1 MKISFNRIVTHG
13 LKTWE
18 RQPAVPWVL
27 STLWVLLISSL
38 AFFWNLG
45 SIGLIDETEPLFAE
59 AARQMTVTGDWIT
72 PFFNG
77 ATRFDKPPLIYWL
90 MVIAYKI
97 FGVNEFAVRLPSAL
111 SGLALTSFCFY
122 TLRYFGNPTRDW
134 GGEKSHPHEESPIS
148 NTPSLQWHSWLVAS
162 LGAAMVALNPMT
174 LFFGRTGYSDMLLSA
189 CMGGGLL
196 AFFIGYAQPER
207 RTVQTRWYLA
217 FYVLIALAVL
227 AKGPIGIVLPGL
239 IIGSFLLYV
248 GKVREVLREIL
259 LVRGALIFLAISLP
273 WYILVTLRNGQT
285 YIDAFFGHHNFER
298 FTSIVNQHWA
308 PWYYQLLVAFVG
320 FAPWSI
326 ALPIAIAQFPV
337 FQRRKWLKSPRKAQL
352 GLFALFWVVVI
363 LTFFTI
369 SVTKYFSYTLP
380 LMPGA
385 AILVALWWSDQI
397 VQVQVFHQ
405 TNKRLKLVSFLSIAL
420 FVLLTA
426 ASFYTPSLLGND
438 SSMPN
443 LGALVNQAN
452 LSPIGTVIWGTSAIA
467 GIVLLLR
474 RQLHGIWF
482 VTFLGFAAFL
492 MFVTLPAFAIVDT
505 ERQLPLR
512 QISQSVVQVQVPG
525 EELVE
530 MASGFDKSSLVFYTQ
545 RPVTYIPD
553 VAKALPYLQEATQKS
568 RSQSVLVVA
577 TRKSLIK
584 AGLAP
589 NQYQEIANFGIYQ
602 LLRVSRDKVL

>member
-248 GKVREVLREIL
+248 GKSGKFSERY
-259 LVRGALIFLAISLP
+259 FL
-273 WYILVTLRNGQT
+273 
-285 YIDAFFGHHNFER
+285 FG
-298 FTSIVNQHWA
+298 
-308 PWYYQLLVAFVG
+308 
-320 FAPWSI
+320 
-326 ALPIAIAQFPV
+326 
-337 FQRRKWLKSPRKAQL
+337 
-352 GLFALFWVVVI
+352 GL
-363 LTFFTI
+363 
-369 SVTKYFSYTLP
+369 
-380 LMPGA
+380 
-385 AILVALWWSDQI
+385 
-397 VQVQVFHQ
+397 
-405 TNKRLKLVSFLSIAL
+405 
-420 FVLLTA
+420 
-426 ASFYTPSLLGND
+426 
-438 SSMPN
+438 
-443 LGALVNQAN
+443 
-452 LSPIGTVIWGTSAIA
+452 
-467 GIVLLLR
+467 
-474 RQLHGIWF
+474 
-482 VTFLGFAAFL
+482 
-492 MFVTLPAFAIVDT
+492 
-505 ERQLPLR
+505 
-512 QISQSVVQVQVPG
+512 
-525 EELVE
+525 
-530 MASGFDKSSLVFYTQ
+530 
-545 RPVTYIPD
+545 
-553 VAKALPYLQEATQKS
+553 
-568 RSQSVLVVA
+568 
-577 TRKSLIK
+577 
-584 AGLAP
+584 
-589 NQYQEIANFGIYQ
+589 
-602 LLRVSRDKVL
+602 